1 MADLARQIPDVLR
14 LEAGDPNFYISS
26 HGIEAAARAG
36 HDGFTKYAPS
46 GGFSTLRQLV
56 ADKVR
61 DLSARS
67 SAGIRA
73 PHGATRI
80 VPGSAFG
87 PGGEEMIRVSL
98 SVAPAVLNEGSN
110 ASWK

>member
-36 HDGFTKYAPS
+36 HDGFTKYTPS

-61 DLSARS
+61 DRNGFES
-67 SAGIRA
+67 SLDQVVVR
-73 PHGATRI
+73 P
-80 VPGSAFG
+80 
-87 PGGEEMIRVSL
+87 ED
-98 SVAPAVLNEGSN
+98 VAPSSRA
-110 ASWK
+110 A

>member
-36 HDGFTKYAPS
+36 HDGFTKYTPS

-61 DLSARS
+61 DRNGFESSKEMPYSEDAGGCKIFLSSETHS
-67 SAGIRA
+67 SRA
-73 PHGATRI
+73 
-80 VPGSAFG
+80 
-87 PGGEEMIRVSL
+87 SL
-98 SVAPAVLNEGSN
+98 SIP
-110 ASWK
+110 